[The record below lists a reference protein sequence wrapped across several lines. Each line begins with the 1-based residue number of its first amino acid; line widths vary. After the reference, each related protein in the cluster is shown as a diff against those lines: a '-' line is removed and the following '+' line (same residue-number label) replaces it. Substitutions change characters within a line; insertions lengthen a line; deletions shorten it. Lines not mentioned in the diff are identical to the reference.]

1 MLLRRELRSLLRM
14 GDVGVLL
21 AGSSLVVALTLWAWG
36 GDRGDTAVIRA
47 AGRVIETAALTR
59 AQTFSV
65 TGPLGTTQ
73 VEIQPGRAR
82 IARDPSPRQL
92 CVKQGWLTQSG
103 QAALCLPNQVSL
115 EIRGHHATY
124 DTLGY

>member
-1 MLLRRELRSLLRM
+1 MLLRA

-21 AGSSLVVALTLWAWG
+21 AGSGLVVALGVWAWG
-36 GDRGDTAVIRA
+36 GPRGDTAVIRA
-47 AGRVIETAALTR
+47 AGQVVKTTALTH
-59 AQTFSV
+59 AQTYSV
-65 TGPLGTTQ
+65 DGPLGATRI
-73 VEIQPGRAR
+73 EIEPGRAR
-82 IARDPSPRQL
+82 VAADPSPRQL

-115 EIRGHHATY
+115 EIRGRTAAY

>member
-1 MLLRRELRSLLRM
+1 MLLRA

-21 AGSSLVVALTLWAWG
+21 AGGGLVIALSVWAWG
-36 GDRGDTAVIRA
+36 GQRGDTAVIRA
-47 AGRVIETAALTR
+47 AGQVVKTTALTH
-59 AQTFSV
+59 AQTYSV
-65 TGPLGTTQ
+65 DGPLGATRI
-73 VEIQPGRAR
+73 EIEPGRAR
-82 IARDPSPRQL
+82 VAADPSPRQL

-115 EIRGHHATY
+115 EIRGGTAAY

>member
-1 MLLRRELRSLLRM
+1 MLRA

-21 AGSSLVVALTLWAWG
+21 SGAGLVVTLAVWAWSG
-36 GDRGDTAVIRA
+36 EQGDTAVIRA
-47 AGRVIETAALTR
+47 AGRVVETTSLAR
-59 AQTFSV
+59 ARMLAV
-65 TGPLGTTQ
+65 DGPLGTTQ
-73 VEIQPGRAR
+73 IEIQPGRAR

-115 EIRGHHATY
+115 EIRGRTSAY

>member
-1 MLLRRELRSLLRM
+1 MRVRA

-21 AGSSLVVALTLWAWG
+21 AGAGCVVALTLWSWG
-36 GDRGDTAVIRA
+36 GDQGDTAVIRA
-47 AGRVIETAALTR
+47 AGRVVETAALSRT
-59 AQTFSV
+59 QTYSV
-65 TGPLGTTQ
+65 SGPLGVTQ
-73 VEIQPGRAR
+73 IEIEPGRAR

-115 EIRGHHATY
+115 ELIGAKKLY
-124 DTLGY
+124 DSLPY

>member
-1 MLLRRELRSLLRM
+1 MLLRA
-14 GDVGVLL
+14 GDLGVLL
-21 AGSSLVVALTLWAWG
+21 AGAGLVAALTVFAWS

-47 AGRVIETAALTR
+47 AGQVIQTAALTH
-59 AQTFSV
+59 AQRFSV
-65 TGPLGTTQ
+65 SGPLGATQ
-73 VEIQPGRAR
+73 IEIEPGRAR

-115 EIRGHHATY
+115 EIRGRTPAY

>member
-1 MLLRRELRSLLRM
+1 MWLRA
-14 GDVGVLL
+14 GDLAVLL
-21 AGSSLVVALTLWAWG
+21 AGAGGVVTLTLFAWG
-36 GDRGDTAVIRA
+36 GEHGDTAVIRA
-47 AGRVIETAALTR
+47 AGQVVETTALTR

-65 TGPLGTTQ
+65 NGPLGTTQ
-73 VEIQPGRAR
+73 IEIEPGRAR

-115 EIRGHHATY
+115 EIRGRSAAY

>member
-1 MLLRRELRSLLRM
+1 MLLRT
-14 GDVGVLL
+14 GDVGVLF
-21 AGSSLVVALTLWAWG
+21 AGVGVVVSLTVFAWG
-36 GDRGDTAVIRA
+36 GGRGDTAIIRA
-47 AGRVIETAALTR
+47 AGQIVETASLSH
-59 AQTFSV
+59 AQRFSIN
-65 TGPLGTTQ
+65 GPLGTTQ
-73 VEIQPGRAR
+73 IEIEPGRAR

-115 EIRGHHATY
+115 EIRGRTMAY

>member
-1 MLLRRELRSLLRM
+1 MMDLRA

-21 AGSSLVVALTLWAWG
+21 AGAGVVVTLAVWGWG
-36 GDRGDTAVIRA
+36 GAHGDTVVIRA
-47 AGRVIETAALTR
+47 AGKVIETASLTR
-59 AQTFSV
+59 ARTYAVQ
-65 TGPLGTTQ
+65 GPLGTT
-73 VEIQPGRAR
+73 EIEIRPGRAR

-92 CVKQGWLTQSG
+92 CVKQGWLTQAG

-115 EIRGHHATY
+115 EIRGRAVAY

>member
-1 MLLRRELRSLLRM
+1 LNVLRA

-21 AGSSLVVALTLWAWG
+21 AGAGLLAATTQWAWNG
-36 GDRGDTAVIRA
+36 EHGDTAVIRA
-47 AGRVIETAALTR
+47 AGQVVETVALTH
-59 AQTFSV
+59 AQRVSV
-65 TGPLGTTQ
+65 NGPLGATTI
-73 VEIQPGRAR
+73 EIEPGRAR
-82 IARDPSPRQL
+82 VARDPSPRQL

-115 EIRGHHATY
+115 EIRGRTVAY

>member
-1 MLLRRELRSLLRM
+1 LSVLRI

-21 AGSSLVVALTLWAWG
+21 ASSSLVAGLTMWAWG
-36 GDRGDTAVIRA
+36 GDRGDAAIIRA
-47 AGRVIETAALTR
+47 AGQVVETASLAR
-59 AQTFSV
+59 AQTFTV
-65 TGPLGTTQ
+65 NGPLGITR

-82 IARDPSPRQL
+82 VARDPSPRQL

-115 EIRGHHATY
+115 EIRGRTVAY

>member
-1 MLLRRELRSLLRM
+1 MAMLRA
-14 GDVGVLL
+14 GDAGVLL
-21 AGSSLVVALTLWAWG
+21 AGTGCVIALALWSWG
-36 GDRGDTAVIRA
+36 GDQGETAVIRA
-47 AGRVIETAALTR
+47 AGRVVETAALTR
-59 AQTFSV
+59 AQTYSV
-65 TGPLGTTQ
+65 SGPLGITRI
-73 VEIQPGRAR
+73 EIEPGRAR

-115 EIRGHHATY
+115 EIRGRTAAY

>member
-1 MLLRRELRSLLRM
+1 LTALLRA

-21 AGSSLVVALTLWAWG
+21 AGGGLVVALTVWAWG
-36 GDRGDTAVIRA
+36 GARGDTVVIRA
-47 AGRVIETAALTR
+47 AGKVVETTSLAR
-59 AQTFSV
+59 ARTLAV
-65 TGPLGTTQ
+65 DGPLGTTQ
-73 VEIQPGRAR
+73 IEIQPGRAR
-82 IARDPSPRQL
+82 VARDPSPRQL

-115 EIRGHHATY
+115 EIRGRTPAY

>member
-1 MLLRRELRSLLRM
+1 MLRI

-21 AGSSLVVALTLWAWG
+21 AGSSLVAGLTLWAWG
-36 GDRGDTAVIRA
+36 GDRGDTAIIRA
-47 AGRVIETAALTR
+47 AGQVVESVALTH
-59 AQTFSV
+59 AQTFTV
-65 TGPLGTTQ
+65 NGPLGNTQ
-73 VEIQPGRAR
+73 VEVQRGRAR

-115 EIRGHHATY
+115 EIRGRDSAY